1 MISLYKASAGSG
13 KTYTLAYEY
22 IRLLLSQ
29 DQADRYRHILAVTFT
44 KKATAEMKERILK
57 ELHLLSIDPDRSPY
71 TDRLTAELRIDRQL
85 VQRRAQ
91 RGLHAVLQDYTRFAV
106 LTIDSFFQ
114 QVVQSFA
121 REVGLSAQ
129 FTISL
134 EQEEIIRQAVDDIF
148 FALNH
153 RQTTE
158 ELSTWIQDFALD
170 NISRQESW
178 SPRDKIQEFS
188 NALFTERLQQLL
200 DAMRPLL
207 TDKDLLRR
215 YRQALEAIPD
225 DRDHMRE
232 RATADAILKNL
243 NTLGMLSDVWEQIQ
257 RTNREQ
263 KRLPIDQIKSLLYR
277 IIDDAD
283 SPFIYEKIGTRY
295 HHYMI
300 DEFQDTSAMQWQN
313 FRPLVAESHSNGYR
327 NLIVGDVKQSIY
339 RFRNSDWHLLQNLP
353 HEFPDCE
360 QPTMDTNYRS
370 ARTIVETN
378 NDLFARYVTWV
389 AEQFEQDKLMPSE
402 LGEAVRQA
410 YATLHQQA
418 KRQDL
423 TGRVRLQWFEA
434 ENKEHFLT
442 QADQAVL
449 DLLPTLQARHYR
461 MGQVTMLVRNGRD
474 GGRMAEL
481 LLRNGYEVESQQ
493 GLLVGSHPAVQVLV
507 HLLRLT
513 INPEDDVT
521 RTSLRHAYAQQRYSD
536 SPTALT
542 RFMLSNEPYLTAEQ
556 EEAVREA
563 QLLPLYEQVQQLIQ
577 SLELHT
583 WPRATAYLTAFQDLI
598 YAYSEQQTAEIG
610 TFLDYWDQKA
620 ESAYINSAPSE
631 DAIRIMTIHKSK
643 GLEFDIVILPY
654 MCWDIS
660 TGRGDAGKILW
671 CRATQPPFD
680 MLPYVPIGFRK
691 TFSAKREHHLFMQE
705 NYEELCNCY
714 IDNLNLSYVAFT
726 RPVRELYGFGRVV
739 KQTQKGPSPQ
749 DIGQLLHLLL
759 QDDPDYHDLVFE
771 RGEAAPYEAEA
782 RKADRFAMPA
792 TTLPAAYHVT
802 PIGSRLQLSTRGI
815 QDELSLQDFGT
826 LMHDWLAL
834 IRTPEDAEPRLRDML
849 RDGRVREQDLERMH
863 TEWER
868 FMQLIADRDWF
879 SSDYQVLSERA
890 ILTASGRTIRPDR
903 VMLRDRKAVVIDYK
917 FGQHQSPAHRTQVQD
932 YMSQLSQMGYSV
944 EGYLVY
950 VTLSKI
956 VTL

>member
-22 IRLLLSQ
+22 IRLMLSHE
-29 DQADRYRHILAVTFT
+29 QADRYRHILAVTFT

-57 ELHLLSIDPDRSPY
+57 ELNLLSADPDRSPY
-71 TDRLTAELRIDRQL
+71 TEALRRDLHIDTETIR
-85 VQRRAQ
+85 RRAQ

-134 EQEEIIRQAVDDIF
+134 DQKEIIRQAVDDIF

-158 ELSTWIQDFALD
+158 ELSSWIQDFALD
-170 NISRQESW
+170 NISRNESW
-178 SPRDKIQEFS
+178 SPRDKVQEFS
-188 NALFTERLQQLL
+188 HALFTERLQQLL
-200 DAMRPLL
+200 DRIRPLL

-215 YRQALEAIPD
+215 YRQALEAIPED
-225 DRDHMRE
+225 EGHMRE

-243 NTLGMLSDVWEQIQ
+243 NTLGMLSDVWQQIQ

-263 KRLPIDQIKSLLYR
+263 KRLPIDQIKSLLHR

-313 FRPLVAESHSNGYR
+313 FRPLVAESNSNGYR

-339 RFRNSDWHLLQNLP
+339 RFRNSDWHLLQHLP
-353 HEFPDCE
+353 QEFPDCE
-360 QPTMDTNYRS
+360 QPQMDTNYRS

-378 NDLFARYVTWV
+378 NDLFARYVNWV
-389 AEQFEQDKLMPSE
+389 ALQFEQSKEMPSE

-434 ENKEHFLT
+434 KNKEHFLE

-449 DLLPTLQARHYR
+449 DLLPTLRDRHYR
-461 MGQVTMLVRNGRD
+461 MGQITMLVRNGRE

-493 GLLVGSHPAVQVLV
+493 GLLVGSHPAVQVLI

-513 INPEDDVT
+513 ICPQDEIT
-521 RTSLRHAYAQQRYSD
+521 RTCLKRILPSLT
-536 SPTALT
+536 P
-542 RFMLSNEPYLTAEQ
+542 EQ
-556 EEAVREA
+556 EASVAGA
-563 QLLPLYEQVQQLIQ
+563 QLLPIYEQVQQLIQ
-577 SLELHT
+577 VLELHT

-610 TFLDYWDQKA
+610 TFLEYWEQHA
-620 ESAYINSAPSE
+620 ESTYINSTPSE
-631 DAIRIMTIHKSK
+631 EAIRIMTIHKSK
-643 GLEFDIVILPY
+643 GLEFDVVVLPY

-660 TGRGDAGKILW
+660 TGRGDSGKIMW
-671 CRATQPPFD
+671 CRPTEPPFD

-691 TFSAKREHHLFMQE
+691 SLTKREQHLFME
-705 NYEELCNCY
+705 DNYRELCNCY

-726 RPVRELYGFGRVV
+726 RPVRELYGFGRVA
-739 KQTQKGPSPQ
+739 KQTQKGLSAQ
-749 DIGQLLHLLL
+749 DIGQLFHMLL
-759 QDDPDYHDLVFE
+759 QDDPDCHDLCFE
-771 RGEAAPYEAEA
+771 RGQALPYEAPD
-782 RKADRFAMPA
+782 RSVDRFAMPT

-834 IRTPEDAEPRLRDML
+834 IRTPEDAEPRLRDLL
-849 RDGRVREQDLERMH
+849 RDGRVREQDLPRMRQ
-863 TEWER
+863 EWAH
-868 FMQLIADRDWF
+868 FQQLIADRDWF
-879 SSDYQVLSERA
+879 SSDYQVVSERA

-903 VMLRDRKAVVIDYK
+903 VMLRDRQAVVIDYK
-917 FGQHQSPAHRTQVQD
+917 FGQHLNPAHRTQVQD
-932 YMSQLSQMGYSV
+932 YMSQLSQMGYTV
-944 EGYLVY
+944 QGYLVY

-956 VTL
+956 VAL

>member
-22 IRLLLSQ
+22 IRLLLSN
-29 DQADRYRHILAVTFT
+29 DQADRYRHILAVTCT

-57 ELHLLSIDPDRSPY
+57 ELHLLSVDPDRSPY
-71 TDRLTAELRIDRQL
+71 TERLTADLHIDREK

-134 EQEEIIRQAVDDIF
+134 DQKEIIRQAVDDIF

-170 NISRQESW
+170 NISRNESW

-225 DRDHMRE
+225 DKDHMRE
-232 RATADAILKNL
+232 RATADSILKNL

-263 KRLPIDQIKSLLYR
+263 RRLPIDQIKSLLYR

-300 DEFQDTSAMQWQN
+300 DEFQDTSAMQWKN

-378 NDLFARYVTWV
+378 NDLFARYVNWV
-389 AEQFEQDKLMPSE
+389 AEQFEQDKNMPSE

-418 KRQDL
+418 KQKDV
-423 TGRVRLQWFEA
+423 TGHVRLQWFEA
-434 ENKEHFLT
+434 DNKEQYLM

-449 DLLPTLQARHYR
+449 DLLPTLQARQYR
-461 MGQVTMLVRNGRD
+461 MGQITMLVRNGKE

-521 RTSLRHAYAQQRYSD
+521 RTCLRHAYAQQLHSD

-542 RFMLSNEPYLTAEQ
+542 RFMLSDEPFLTAEQ

-577 SLELHT
+577 ALELHT

-610 TFLDYWDQKA
+610 TFLEYWDQHA

-654 MCWDIS
+654 MCWDLS
-660 TGRGDAGKILW
+660 TGRGDAGKIMW
-671 CRATQPPFD
+671 CRPTEPPFD
-680 MLPYVPIGFRK
+680 LLHYVPIAFSK
-691 TFSAKREHHLFMQE
+691 THTKREQHLFME
-705 NYEELCNCY
+705 DNYEELCNCY

-749 DIGQLLHLLL
+749 DIGQLLHMLL
-759 QDDPDYHDLVFE
+759 QDDPDFHDQCFE
-771 RGEAAPYEAEA
+771 RGAAEPYEEQELS
-782 RKADRFAMPA
+782 ADRFAMP
-792 TTLPAAYHVT
+792 TTTMPAAYHVT
-802 PIGSRLQLSTRGI
+802 PIGNRLQLSTRGI

-834 IRTPEDAEPRLRDML
+834 IQTPEDAEPRLMDML
-849 RDGRVREQDLERMH
+849 RAGRVREQDLPRMR
-863 TEWER
+863 TEWDHFLR
-868 FMQLIADRDWF
+868 LIADRDWF
-879 SSDYQVLSERA
+879 STDYHVVSERA

-903 VMLRDRKAVVIDYK
+903 VMLRDKKAVVIDYK
-917 FGQHQSPAHRTQVQD
+917 FGQHLSEAHRSQVQD
-932 YMSQLSQMGYSV
+932 YMSQLSQMGYTV

-956 VTL
+956 VAL